1 MKKFLSLL
9 IITLLAMPAFAKD
22 ITIVASPPEG
32 VIKVNGSYYGEGSA
46 KVKVKKDDF
55 VIIEVSAPGY
65 ETLTTRVYG
74 RDDRKTIEIKLKEDV
89 ILKQTVESSLA
100 NQFFSVRVNPDLYT
114 DDPETGHRNSE
125 KAWKLVHNILLNYV
139 DEIQT
144 SDMASGYVQTPYVI
158 KSYVEAGK
166 TLRSRITIKESN
178 IGGDLT
184 FQIKVSSEVAPIQGR
199 NREESYTETT
209 RMIKELEPLISEF
222 QTRLGAK

>member
-100 NQFFSVRVNPDLYT
+100 
-114 DDPETGHRNSE
+114 
-125 KAWKLVHNILLNYV
+125 
-139 DEIQT
+139 
-144 SDMASGYVQTPYVI
+144 TP
-158 KSYVEAGK
+158 KPATATAK
-166 TLRSRITIKESN
+166 
-178 IGGDLT
+178 
-184 FQIKVSSEVAPIQGR
+184 
-199 NREESYTETT
+199 
-209 RMIKELEPLISEF
+209 
-222 QTRLGAK
+222 RLGNWFTTFCSTTSMKSRPPIWHRATSRPPT